1 MGEASYKGV
10 CHSYSPFPSP
20 RAVFHVGFTESGGGV
35 EFSKES
41 VILHVASRD
50 KSYSLG
56 QDLHL
61 TVTLLNTKDN
71 GTGESI

>member
-1 MGEASYKGV
+1 MRQVRQVTRGCV
-10 CHSYSPFPSP
+10 TRTHLP
-20 RAVFHVGFTESGGGV
+20 RAVFHVGFTESGGV
-35 EFSKES
+35 EFSKKS

-61 TVTLLNTKDN
+61 TVTLNTKDN
-71 GTGESI
+71 ETGESI